1 MNKKIYVGMMAFG
14 VAATFWACGSGDI
27 IKADKDDETMSIIVE
42 DNPSLGVSKDVMTR
56 ETCPQC
62 FEGSVQPPPPSTSS
76 SKNTPASS
84 ATVSSSSPF
93 GPSTQSSSSSEL
105 IINMS
110 SSSSRGPYVPRSS
123 FDIGPI
129 IQSSSSAQ
137 VPSPGG
143 VGTCEPNPATI
154 DLGGKTT
161 WKYTRGEEQP
171 SQLLKATF
179 AWEFEGGSPATAN
192 VTGAGG
198 MSQSITYTTSGV
210 HVAKLVLTMGASH
223 YSVTCSPLQVNG
235 AAITGCK
242 CAATNKKPD
251 VGAGEVGSWS
261 VTGCVSAGHQITGY
275 EWTGATAVDGSPS
288 LAMQPLAKKNE
299 AAAPI
304 VKVANDDNTVVTVQC
319 DTVIAIDS
327 NDPDYIL
334 TKQDT
339 KIQMPKGESTLVLD
353 LPATW
358 HGNDT
363 KPATLRCDDAGGPI
377 TITIGTK
384 SSEANYSAT
393 ISVPVEQTI
402 NKTAL
407 VINLSMAAKCQI
419 AY

>member
-62 FEGSVQPPPPSTSS
+62 FEGSVLPSSS
-76 SKNTPASS
+76 SKKQTPVSS
-84 ATVSSSSPF
+84 ATVSSSSSPF
-93 GPSTQSSSSSEL
+93 GPQSSSSEM
-105 IINMS
+105 IINLN
-110 SSSSRGPYVPRSS
+110 SSSSRPIIIYSS
-123 FDIGPI
+123 SSTIGPI
-129 IQSSSSAQ
+129 LLSSSSAQ

-143 VGTCEPNPATI
+143 IGTCEPNPATI

-161 WKYTRGEEQP
+161 WKYTRGDEQP

-288 LAMQPLAKKNE
+288 LAMQPLAKKNDV
-299 AAAPI
+299 ATPV
-304 VKVANDDNTVVTVQC
+304 VKVANDDNTVVTVPC

-334 TKQDT
+334 TKQNS
-339 KIQMPKGESTLVLD
+339 KIALPKGESTLVLD
-353 LPATW
+353 LPASW
-358 HGNDT
+358 HAGNSASP
-363 KPATLRCDDAGGPI
+363 KIRCDGANQPI
-377 TITIGTK
+377 VITIGTK
-384 SSEANYSAT
+384 SSLSDYSAT
-393 ISVPVEQTI
+393 IEIPVEQTI
-402 NKTAL
+402 NKSAVL
-407 VINLSMAAKCQI
+407 INLSVGANCQVE
-419 AY
+419 

>member
-62 FEGSVQPPPPSTSS
+62 FEGSVLPSSS
-76 SKNTPASS
+76 SKKQTPVSS

-110 SSSSRGPYVPRSS
+110 SSSSRTPYVPRSS
-123 FDIGPI
+123 FDIGPTI
-129 IQSSSSAQ
+129 PSSSSAQ

-143 VGTCEPNPATI
+143 IGTCEPNPATI

-161 WKYTRGEEQP
+161 WKYTRGDEQP

-288 LAMQPLAKKNE
+288 LAMQPLAKKNDV
-299 AAAPI
+299 ATPV
-304 VKVANDDNTVVTVQC
+304 VKVANDDNTVVTVPC

-334 TKQDT
+334 TKQNS
-339 KIQMPKGESTLVLD
+339 KIALPKGESTLVLD
-353 LPATW
+353 LPASW
-358 HGNDT
+358 HAGNSASP
-363 KPATLRCDDAGGPI
+363 KIRCDGANQPI
-377 TITIGTK
+377 VITIGTK
-384 SSEANYSAT
+384 SSLSDYSAT
-393 ISVPVEQTI
+393 IEIPVEQTI
-402 NKTAL
+402 NKSAVL
-407 VINLSMAAKCQI
+407 INLSVGANCQVE
-419 AY
+419 

>member
-62 FEGSVQPPPPSTSS
+62 FEGSVLPSSS
-76 SKNTPASS
+76 SKKQTPVSS

-93 GPSTQSSSSSEL
+93 GPSTQSSSSSEF
-105 IINMS
+105 IIIMS
-110 SSSSRGPYVPRSS
+110 SSSSRAPYIPRSS

-129 IQSSSSAQ
+129 LQSSSSAQ

-143 VGTCEPNPATI
+143 IGTCEPNPATI

-161 WKYTRGEEQP
+161 WKYTRGDEQP

-288 LAMQPLAKKNE
+288 LAMQPLAKKNDV
-299 AAAPI
+299 ATPV
-304 VKVANDDNTVVTVQC
+304 VKVANDDNTVVTVPC

-334 TKQDT
+334 TKQNS
-339 KIQMPKGESTLVLD
+339 KIALPKGESTLVLD
-353 LPATW
+353 LPASW
-358 HGNDT
+358 HAGNSASP
-363 KPATLRCDDAGGPI
+363 KIRCDGANQPI
-377 TITIGTK
+377 VITIGTK
-384 SSEANYSAT
+384 SSLSDYSAT
-393 ISVPVEQTI
+393 IEIPVEQTI
-402 NKTAL
+402 NKSAVL
-407 VINLSMAAKCQI
+407 INLSVGANCQVE
-419 AY
+419 

>member
-93 GPSTQSSSSSEL
+93 GPSTQSSSSSEF

-242 CAATNKKPD
+242 CTASNKAPD
-251 VGAGEVGSWS
+251 IAAGEVGTWS

-275 EWTGATAVDGSPS
+275 EWDGATPVDGNPS
-288 LAMQPLAKKNE
+288 LAMLPFTKKKQG
-299 AAAPI
+299 AAPT
-304 VKVANDDNTVVTVQC
+304 VMVSNDDNTVQAFKC
-319 DTVIAIDS
+319 DSVVAVDA
-327 NDPDYIL
+327 NDPDYVI
-334 TKQDT
+334 TGGTTGTFTVGPGTYKMVYGCKADQYDQRPIVVEAPSGAVSGT
-339 KIQMPKGESTLVLD
+339 VGGVKFSVSPNGRAETYKSTTSNVPIDVEITSGTAKITCG
-353 LPATW
+353 
-358 HGNDT
+358 
-363 KPATLRCDDAGGPI
+363 
-377 TITIGTK
+377 
-384 SSEANYSAT
+384 
-393 ISVPVEQTI
+393 
-402 NKTAL
+402 
-407 VINLSMAAKCQI
+407 
-419 AY
+419 